1 MGTVPRAQRGQQIDH
16 GDWNWD
22 EKRDIDSILDKLGW
36 RGVAN
41 AHAWYDGSSSPPE
54 RKEAYKLPHHKLE
67 GGDLVLSR
75 RGVQRAMAALNG
87 ARGGTQIPE
96 SDRRKVYQH
105 LKAHY
110 EEMDEEAPELK
121 EQ

>member
-1 MGTVPRAQRGQQIDH
+1 MGTVPRAQRGQKIDQ
-16 GDWNWD
+16 GDWDWD
-22 EKRDIDSILDKLGW
+22 ERRDIDAILDKLGW
-36 RGVAN
+36 RGVAD
-41 AHAWYDGSSSPPE
+41 AHAWHDGGASPPQ

-67 GGDLVLSR
+67 KGELVLSR

-96 SDRRKVYQH
+96 SDRRKVYEH

-110 EEMDEEAPELK
+110 KEMGEEAPELK